1 MAQKS
6 PDGELSLEIVFFLLL
21 SSQEPLSQI
30 LLIGGGGGGGPTEVH
45 ILYLKKLQLQ
55 NLSTQKNHY
64 FLKHTQK
71 YPLLLFRNPKKIPAS
86 FIGPKESLL
95 AEISDPK
102 KSVGPSPPPPPPSS
116 KFVNGAPGIVVLHTY
131 LNKCPIGV

>member
-30 LLIGGGGGGGPTEVH
+30 LLIGGGGGGGGPTEVH
-45 ILYLKKLQLQ
+45 ILYLKKSQLQ

-102 KSVGPSPPPPPPSS
+102 KISRTLPPPPPPVI
-116 KFVNGAPGIVVLHTY
+116 KICEWGPWDCRFTY
-131 LNKCPIGV
+131 IFK